1 MSDRK
6 NTARLPSCRL
16 PRARRRV
23 PGGRC
28 PGPPCRS
35 GPCYLWSSRRQAAGI
50 TREPNMSDTV
60 RKVTYCYV
68 KVPNRPGNGEVV
80 LNELCDDDV
89 NLIAYTGFPARG
101 GAAQLDFVVDRL
113 GPVRRGGRRPWR
125 TAGGGKKGFRVPGA
139 RGRGPAR
146 LRRGPAGPGAAGR
159 PAAGAQGER
168 WKEGLP
174 DPGRRP
180 DRRGA
185 PAPGTAGG
193 GAGEHR
199 RRGRGLGRE
208 AALRHDPL
216 GQAPGLRPG
225 REGAARAIAAAQRP
239 TISPAGSIREITATL
254 FPACQ

>member
-101 GAAQLDFVVDRL
+101 GA
-113 GPVRRGGRRPWR
+113 GPPDLLVGPAGPGGGGGR
-125 TAGGGKKGFRVPGA
+125 
-139 RGRGPAR
+139 PAR

>member
-101 GAAQLDFVVDRL
+101 GAAPRHFLLARP
-113 GPVRRGGRRPWR
+113 GPVGRGGRRR
-125 TAGGGKKGFRVPGA
+125 AGGVGRGGVGGTAPCPAGGDGGAGAA
-139 RGRGPAR
+139 RGR
-146 LRRGPAGPGAAGR
+146 RGGGG
-159 PAAGAQGER
+159 GG
-168 WKEGLP
+168 GVTS
-174 DPGRRP
+174 
-180 DRRGA
+180 
-185 PAPGTAGG
+185 APG
-193 GAGEHR
+193 
-199 RRGRGLGRE
+199 
-208 AALRHDPL
+208 
-216 GQAPGLRPG
+216 
-225 REGAARAIAAAQRP
+225 
-239 TISPAGSIREITATL
+239 
-254 FPACQ
+254 